1 MVLCCHSLTIF
12 FLHAKLKFF
21 LPCVMRTFHLPL
33 TWQMI
38 WPAVFLTW
46 FLIARKYQWQRL
58 IQERK
63 FLQIWLNFFIAYTVN
78 STKLFKIHV
87 KMCQK
92 MNWEVY
98 LWLMREKL
106 SLTQPVFLVMP
117 NVLVTL
123 HYFKLFTQEFYIIT
137 QKLCS

>member
-12 FLHAKLKFF
+12 FLHAKFF
-21 LPCVMRTFHLPL
+21 LPCVTRTFHLPL

-63 FLQIWLNFFIAYTVN
+63 FLQIWLIFFYCIYGKFNQAFQISRQNV
-78 STKLFKIHV
+78 SE
-87 KMCQK
+87 

-117 NVLVTL
+117 NVLAIL
-123 HYFKLFTQEFYIIT
+123 HYFKLFTQVFYIIT
-137 QKLCS
+137 QKLCF

>member
-63 FLQIWLNFFIAYTVN
+63 FLQIWLIFFYCIYGKFNQAFQISRQNV
-78 STKLFKIHV
+78 SE
-87 KMCQK
+87 

-117 NVLVTL
+117 NVLAIL
-123 HYFKLFTQEFYIIT
+123 HYFKLFTQVFYIIT
-137 QKLCS
+137 QKLCF

>member
-63 FLQIWLNFFIAYTVN
+63 FLQIWLIFFYCIYGKFNQAFQISRQNV
-78 STKLFKIHV
+78 SE
-87 KMCQK
+87 

-98 LWLMREKL
+98 WLMREKL

-117 NVLVTL
+117 NVLAIL
-123 HYFKLFTQEFYIIT
+123 HYFKLFTQVFYIIT
-137 QKLCS
+137 QKLCF